1 MRLSREQY
9 ATIANN
15 IKTMREIYWDT
26 FLMINGKFPKNEKT
40 MRSMWDLE
48 RTLSRTYYQLE
59 REFFRDFPE
68 AKQSDYRGGE
78 ADGRADNSQETWQT
92 SQES

>member
-1 MRLSREQY
+1 VRLSKQEY
-9 ATIANN
+9 ATIAQN

-40 MRSMWDLE
+40 MRSKWDLD

-59 REFFRDFPE
+59 REFFKDYPE

-78 ADGRADNSQETWQT
+78 ADGRPDCTKEAWQT
-92 SQES
+92 PQNS

>member
-9 ATIANN
+9 KKIANN
-15 IKTMREIYWDT
+15 IKIMREIYWDT
-26 FLMINGKFPKNEKT
+26 FLIINGKFPKNDKT

-48 RTLSRTYYQLE
+48 RNLSRTYYQLE
-59 REFFRDFPE
+59 REFFKDYPE

-78 ADGRADNSQETWQT
+78 ADGRINDTEETGQT
-92 SQES
+92 S

>member
-15 IKTMREIYWDT
+15 IRTMREIYWDT
-26 FLMINGKFPKNEKT
+26 FLMINGKFPKNDKT

-78 ADGRADNSQETWQT
+78 ADGRADNSQETWKTPQK
-92 SQES
+92 S

>member
-9 ATIANN
+9 KKIANN

-26 FLMINGKFPKNEKT
+26 FLIINGKFPKNEKT

-48 RTLSRTYYQLE
+48 RNLSRTYYQLE
-59 REFFRDFPE
+59 REFFKDFPE

-78 ADGRADNSQETWQT
+78 ADGRFSSTEETGQT
-92 SQES
+92 S

>member
-1 MRLSREQY
+1 MRLSRAQY

-78 ADGRADNSQETWQT
+78 VDGRADNSQETWQT
-92 SQES
+92 SQKS